1 MDGRLSL
8 QRYERIQMLE
18 DAKKEKQALERVRQ
32 ELMLSGSLRF
42 NQLDRERISL
52 LTAAIYRPFLS
63 TSFPVAA
70 LSFHFGGGSP
80 LSIEFQSKEF
90 VEKVGTPTVTDR
102 YTYVYINIIRE
113 RCCHSSVE
121 CAAVNTIELSSCW
134 LTCSEETP
142 HSDAGKCR
150 AGEEYLGKG

>member
-1 MDGRLSL
+1 M

-18 DAKKEKQALERVRQ
+18 DAKKEKQALERERQ

-70 LSFHFGGGSP
+70 LSFHFGGSP

-102 YTYVYINIIRE
+102 YTYLYINIIRE
-113 RCCHSSVE
+113 RDAFTVRWSV
-121 CAAVNTIELSSCW
+121 
-134 LTCSEETP
+134 
-142 HSDAGKCR
+142 R
-150 AGEEYLGKG
+150 Q